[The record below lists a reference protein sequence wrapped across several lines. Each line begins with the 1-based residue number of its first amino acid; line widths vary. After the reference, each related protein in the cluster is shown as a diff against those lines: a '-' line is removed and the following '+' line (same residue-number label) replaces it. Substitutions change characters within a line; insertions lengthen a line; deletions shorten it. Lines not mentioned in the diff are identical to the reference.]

1 MCALN
6 YSGAERSLYHNS
18 NSKIYLQV
26 VCQVV
31 FLQSMCFKA
40 MWGCVKIVIA
50 DSTNKTFGL
59 ETQVVVTKEF

>member
-1 MCALN
+1 VHLN
-6 YSGAERSLYHNS
+6 YSGAERSLHCNS
-18 NSKIYLQV
+18 SSKVYLQI

-59 ETQVVVTKEF
+59 ETQVEVTDEF